1 MWDEHN
7 TRNLILLLRLSGWL
21 LLRAHARTLFGLL
34 FQEPPRSTRASSQGT
49 PQNSILPCKYDLFLG
64 GNAKKRARRCAAHSE
79 RQISASVFSAPVICY
94 SMGDEHNTRNPISLP
109 RESGWS

>member
-7 TRNLILLLRLSGWL
+7 TRNPILLLRLSGWL

-49 PQNSILPCKYDLFLG
+49 PQNSILPCKYYIFLG
-64 GNAKKRARRCAAHSE
+64 GNAKNARAAARRTVNGKSV
-79 RQISASVFSAPVICY
+79 RQCSA
-94 SMGDEHNTRNPISLP
+94 RQ
-109 RESGWS
+109 